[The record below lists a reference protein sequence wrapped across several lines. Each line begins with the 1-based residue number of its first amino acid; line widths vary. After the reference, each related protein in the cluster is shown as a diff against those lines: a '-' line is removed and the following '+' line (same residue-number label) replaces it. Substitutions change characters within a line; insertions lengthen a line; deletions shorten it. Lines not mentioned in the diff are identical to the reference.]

1 MQTLIL
7 NTSETFRFSS
17 CLWYLHQWCDHECL
31 HRIERKTLKKAVRL
45 NGNPVYFEMS
55 EQTPSQLTI
64 NYVVSDSP
72 GATCDELKEYITAL
86 FDLDTDLLPFYQL
99 GKQGNLLEP
108 VIQKLYGL
116 RIVGIPDL
124 FEALCWAIT
133 GQQINLAF
141 AYTLKR
147 RFVETF
153 GHRMEHEGQ
162 PYFIFPSSALVAQ
175 LSISDL
181 TALQFSARKA
191 AYIIGIA
198 KAVTRQELTKAQ
210 LQTLPLEQAK
220 ARLVQWKGIGNWTAN
235 YVLMKSLQM
244 RDAFPIEDVG
254 LHNAL
259 KKLMK
264 LSQKPDLPAI
274 EQWAK
279 PWSGWRA
286 YLTFYLW
293 QTLLDHE

>member
-7 NTSETFRFSS
+7 NTPETFRFST
-17 CLWYLHQWCDHECL
+17 CFWYLQQWSAHECL
-31 HRIERKTLKKAVRL
+31 HRMEAKTFKKAVRL
-45 NGNPVYFEMS
+45 NGNPVYFEIS
-55 EQTPSQLTI
+55 EQSPSQLTV
-64 NYVVSDSP
+64 NYVVP
-72 GATCDELKEYITAL
+72 GSEAAICDHLKEYITDL
-86 FDLDTDLLPFYQL
+86 FDLNTDLLPFYQL
-99 GKQGNLLEP
+99 GEQDELLKP
-108 VIQKLYGL
+108 VIQKMYGL

-124 FEALCWAIT
+124 FEAICWAIA

-147 RFVETF
+147 RLVEAF
-153 GHRMEHEGQ
+153 GERIEHPGQ
-162 PYFIFPSSALVAQ
+162 SYFIFPEAALVAQ
-175 LSISDL
+175 LSVTDL
-181 TALQFSARKA
+181 TPLQFSARKA

-198 KAVTRQELTKAQ
+198 KAITARELTKAQ
-210 LQTLPLEQAK
+210 LQSLPLEQAK
-220 ARLVQWKGIGNWTAN
+220 AQLVQWKGIGNWTAN
-235 YVLMKSLQM
+235 YVLMKSLQR
-244 RDAFPIEDVG
+244 RDAFPLEDVG

-264 LSQKPDLPAI
+264 LPQKPDLPTI

-279 PWSGWRA
+279 PWTGWRA

>member
-7 NTSETFRFSS
+7 NTSATFSFSS

-31 HRIERKTLKKAVRL
+31 YRIEGKTLKKAVRL
-45 NGNPVYFEMS
+45 NGSPVYFEMS
-55 EQTPSQLTI
+55 EQSPSQLTV
-64 NYVVSDSP
+64 NYVTSDGNDVTP
-72 GATCDELKEYITAL
+72 DGLKDYITAL
-86 FDLDTDLLPFYQL
+86 FDLNTDLLPFYQL
-99 GKQGNLLEP
+99 GEQHDLLEP
-108 VIQKLYGL
+108 VIQKLHGL

-124 FEALCWAIT
+124 FEGICWAIT
-133 GQQINLAF
+133 GQQINLTF

-153 GHRMEHEGQ
+153 GDRMEHKGHV
-162 PYFIFPSSALVAQ
+162 YFIFPDAALVAQ
-175 LSISDL
+175 LSVADL

-198 KAVTRQELTKAQ
+198 KAITDQELTKAQ
-210 LQTLPLEQAK
+210 LQALPLEQARE
-220 ARLVQWKGIGNWTAN
+220 RLVQWKGIGNWTAN

-259 KKLMK
+259 KKLMQ
-264 LSQKPDLPAI
+264 LPQKPSLSAI

-279 PWSGWRA
+279 PWAGWRA

-293 QTLLDHE
+293 QTLLNHE